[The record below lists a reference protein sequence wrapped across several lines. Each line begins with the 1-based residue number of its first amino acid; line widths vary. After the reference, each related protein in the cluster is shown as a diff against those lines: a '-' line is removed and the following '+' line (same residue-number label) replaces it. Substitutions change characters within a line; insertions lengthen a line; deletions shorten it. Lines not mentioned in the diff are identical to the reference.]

1 MYKPQI
7 RDKLINVKKVITLK
21 TLSKAMASPP
31 PEEEDLGGG

>member
-1 MYKPQI
+1 MYKPQS

-31 PEEEDLGGG
+31 PEEDLGGG